1 VRKKEREK
9 NGRVKKLWARK
20 KCSSILVM
28 ESARNRCKILNL
40 YKTNFKRK
48 IMDRSKLLRLC
59 IVYPFLMRAMYLGRQ
74 WFSPYYMDSTCL
86 LDLVR
91 TSSPA
96 HFNGHPFWPYYL
108 NDTSVTCQSTT
119 GIPLDTYFL
128 QMYKDGVIENK
139 ILNGILMLT
148 SLWGAYEIAH
158 KIRAGSFG
166 KLRSALGFIIIAFCV
181 HAPTFHLIS
190 HYQNDLAHING
201 NVMHHSSYYV
211 GTDNAAMVATLPPG
225 LVFNFSFN
233 YIVMLAMM
241 YVIMKRFQFD
251 AALYLGF
258 SVLVVPAK
266 LLFNMKVIHP
276 FVHTQLKSWY
286 ATYFWPWSYVVK
298 DYHNHVLCHHVSG
311 YCLGEFP
318 GAGNIMDYIMYWHGK
333 LYSLGLIKYK
343 SIMHYCSNIL
353 FDYFLL
359 AFVFVYLFACV
370 YLVSPLIVK
379 VSPSNNPSSSTS
391 TAPSSHPQRKSGK
404 SD

>member
-1 VRKKEREK
+1 LKYAHNLPSQHIGARGGRVREKKGEEREK

-139 ILNGILMLT
+139 ILNGILTLT

-158 KIRAGSFG
+158 KI
-166 KLRSALGFIIIAFCV
+166 
-181 HAPTFHLIS
+181 
-190 HYQNDLAHING
+190 
-201 NVMHHSSYYV
+201 
-211 GTDNAAMVATLPPG
+211 
-225 LVFNFSFN
+225 
-233 YIVMLAMM
+233 MLAQTMQLWLLL
-241 YVIMKRFQFD
+241 YHL
-251 AALYLGF
+251 ALY
-258 SVLVVPAK
+258 S
-266 LLFNMKVIHP
+266 I
-276 FVHTQLKSWY
+276 
-286 ATYFWPWSYVVK
+286 
-298 DYHNHVLCHHVSG
+298 
-311 YCLGEFP
+311 
-318 GAGNIMDYIMYWHGK
+318 
-333 LYSLGLIKYK
+333 SL
-343 SIMHYCSNIL
+343 
-353 FDYFLL
+353 
-359 AFVFVYLFACV
+359 
-370 YLVSPLIVK
+370 
-379 VSPSNNPSSSTS
+379 ST
-391 TAPSSHPQRKSGK
+391 TL
-404 SD
+404 